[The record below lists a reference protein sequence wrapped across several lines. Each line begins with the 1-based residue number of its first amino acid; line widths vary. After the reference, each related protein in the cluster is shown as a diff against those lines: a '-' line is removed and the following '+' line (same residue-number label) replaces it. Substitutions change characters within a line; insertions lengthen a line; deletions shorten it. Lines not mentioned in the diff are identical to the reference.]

1 MEIELMGGYYEIWY
15 ETVWSDSLIWKSSSP
30 VDMISDSFSQSM
42 LAGGLAR
49 TTHRIWKKM
58 IDWKKRRF
66 LMFYSSMCI
75 YISCAK
81 PYNLDWDLR
90 IDFLGHL
97 SMWSRLRIIISW
109 IHETKTHIRYISY
122 FQTMHCIDDYLG
134 YMLLYN
140 LRLRWLTHWKLQYPQ
155 WPGSAGLRHRQQSTC
170 KGW

>member
-1 MEIELMGGYYEIWY
+1 MKL
-15 ETVWSDSLIWKSSSP
+15 SSPIWKSSSP

-49 TTHRIWKKM
+49 TTHRILKKM
-58 IDWKKRRF
+58 IDWKKKRF
-66 LMFYSSMCI
+66 LMFYYSMCTF
-75 YISCAK
+75 ISCAK

-90 IDFLGHL
+90 IDFQEHL

-109 IHETKTHIRYISY
+109 IHDKRYILY
-122 FQTMHCIDDYLG
+122 FQTMHCIDDHLW

-140 LRLRWLTHWKLQYPQ
+140 LRLRWSTHWKLQYPQ
-155 WPGSAGLRHRQQSTC
+155 WPGSAGLRHRQQSTW

>member
-1 MEIELMGGYYEIWY
+1 MKLSSLVWESSSPVDIMKYDIYQETLSDQIGNIWSVMEIELMGGYYEIWY

-81 PYNLDWDLR
+81 PYNLDWGLR
-90 IDFLGHL
+90 IDFQEHL

-109 IHETKTHIRYISY
+109 IHDNKINFIFPNNALNWWPFRIY
-122 FQTMHCIDDYLG
+122 FIV
-134 YMLLYN
+134 
-140 LRLRWLTHWKLQYPQ
+140 
-155 WPGSAGLRHRQQSTC
+155 
-170 KGW
+170 